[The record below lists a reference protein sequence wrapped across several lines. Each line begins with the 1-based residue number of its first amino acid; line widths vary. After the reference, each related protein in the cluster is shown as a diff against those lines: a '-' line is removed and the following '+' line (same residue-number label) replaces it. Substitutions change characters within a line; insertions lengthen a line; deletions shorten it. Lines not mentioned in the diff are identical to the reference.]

1 MLSPKRKSP
10 PAGYEINPRTGRIRK
25 SCPPGKIRG
34 PRGTY
39 CVFPRKSKSPK
50 KKRSPGPGYEVN
62 PATGRI
68 RRACPPGKVRSPAGY
83 CVRIRKV
90 KSPKKKKSPGPGY
103 EVNPATGRI
112 RKACP
117 PGKVRSPAGY
127 CVRSSKRKSKSPRRK
142 SKSPSQRKKKSIVYR
157 HEDCCVC
164 LEDNDHFTR
173 NCNHPL
179 CQDCLGGMRR
189 SGRTVK
195 CPLCRG
201 NINNGLKRISA

>member
-10 PAGYEINPRTGRIRK
+10 PAGYEINPTTGRIRK

-34 PRGTY
+34 NRGTY
-39 CVFPRKSKSPK
+39 CVKIRKSKSPK

-62 PATGRI
+62 PVTGRI

-103 EVNPATGRI
+103 EINPATGRM
-112 RKACP
+112 RKSCP
-117 PGKVRSPAGY
+117 PGKVRSPSGY
-127 CVRSSKRKSKSPRRK
+127 CVRSSTRKSKSPKRKRK
-142 SKSPSQRKKKSIVYR
+142 SRFYR
-157 HEDCCVC
+157 NEDCCVC
-164 LEDNDHFTR
+164 LEENDHFTR

-179 CQDCLGGMRR
+179 CKDCLRGMRR

-201 NINNGLKRISA
+201 NINHGLQRIPA